1 MLEFWLDSHS
11 VSQSVSQ
18 SRAMLWCARGVCN
31 QDLGLVLGLGLRFGL
46 GLGLEFSLGL
56 VLKLVLGVRR

>member
-1 MLEFWLDSHS
+1 
-11 VSQSVSQ
+11 
-18 SRAMLWCARGVCN
+18 MLWCARGVCN
-31 QDLGLVLGLGLRFGL
+31 QDLGLGLRFGL

>member
-31 QDLGLVLGLGLRFGL
+31 QDLGLGLGLRFGL